1 MDSRDLIPS
10 RLQAIIADFAESDR
24 QEKLALLLEYADR
37 MPELPA
43 WLRDQHDRMD
53 HVHECMTPV
62 FVFAEQ
68 RDGRLHFLFDVP
80 PESPTIRG
88 YAALLAE
95 GLDGVTPAE
104 VLQLPADFFYAMG
117 LQQALSPQRL
127 NGISAILAHMKRLAL
142 QHLSAAGQ
150 QS

>member
-1 MDSRDLIPS
+1 MSENEHIPP
-10 RLQAIIADFAESDR
+10 RLQAIIAEFAESDR
-24 QEKLALLLEYADR
+24 HEKLQLLLEYADR
-37 MPELPA
+37 MPELPE

-62 FVFAEQ
+62 FVFAEA
-68 RDGRLHFLFDVP
+68 RDGRMHFLFDVP
-80 PESPTIRG
+80 AESPTIRG

-95 GLDGVTPAE
+95 GLDGCSPEE

-127 NGISAILAHMKRLAL
+127 HGISAILAHMKRLAVG
-142 QHLSAAGQ
+142 SM
-150 QS
+150 